1 MPDLK
6 SQELVDV
13 DHLITY
19 VEKALEVESLWPIR
33 AGKDLALDSRADVLK
48 QFLSKF
54 DNQE

>member
-19 VEKALEVESLWPIR
+19 VEKALEIESLWPIR